1 MESLRVQGLSSGMLL
16 ELAGGT
22 PYYFGIY
29 ESQLKSSLN
38 FTQSQID
45 TVSSTGNLAL
55 YLSVEGGLLIDI
67 LGPKFLGCVAAL
79 LNFGGY
85 FLLYQVVRGK
95 VGASVG
101 RVAAY
106 VAIWQHGAG
115 FMDNIAVVLTLK
127 NFKHDSGKT
136 IGLLKS
142 FFGLSAA
149 VFSCFTSNL
158 LSMTTNKDGD
168 EEQDLNQLFLFLTIV
183 PCLLIALAFP
193 GAKILPKDI
202 GLSRIGNKERRL
214 INIGYIIVILTTVYV
229 TVVKLLQSQDVIG
242 QSVVLGV
249 CLLPFLVAIF
259 SPALRSW
266 GGLVSSCTTGSLRG
280 STKTAEPSVDKEN
293 NEDSLMEPL
302 VEVAEGSDSVGI
314 DNNASFFASI
324 KNSKLAQSVTKNFDA
339 WHAVIE
345 INFWLLFI
353 SSTVGFGAGLMIIN
367 NIGDISKAID
377 ISDDSVFVTMI
388 SVGNCCGRM
397 FFGFSSDFFIHRI
410 SRPGFLLIAYLL
422 MVVGFGLLAFTQQVR
437 HGALARGDCL
447 LRAHP
452 FVKSA
457 SFVGWVVV
465 CGNTDRWLFLW
476 WFLCSGCGIVQ

>member
-1 MESLRVQGLSSGMLL
+1 
-16 ELAGGT
+16 
-22 PYYFGIY
+22 
-29 ESQLKSSLN
+29 
-38 FTQSQID
+38 
-45 TVSSTGNLAL
+45 
-55 YLSVEGGLLIDI
+55 
-67 LGPKFLGCVAAL
+67 
-79 LNFGGY
+79 
-85 FLLYQVVRGK
+85 
-95 VGASVG
+95 
-101 RVAAY
+101 
-106 VAIWQHGAG
+106 
-115 FMDNIAVVLTLK
+115 
-127 NFKHDSGKT
+127 
-136 IGLLKS
+136 
-142 FFGLSAA
+142 
-149 VFSCFTSNL
+149 
-158 LSMTTNKDGD
+158 
-168 EEQDLNQLFLFLTIV
+168 
-183 PCLLIALAFP
+183 
-193 GAKILPKDI
+193 
-202 GLSRIGNKERRL
+202 
-214 INIGYIIVILTTVYV
+214 
-229 TVVKLLQSQDVIG
+229 
-242 QSVVLGV
+242 
-249 CLLPFLVAIF
+249 
-259 SPALRSW
+259 
-266 GGLVSSCTTGSLRG
+266 
-280 STKTAEPSVDKEN
+280 
-293 NEDSLMEPL
+293 MEPL